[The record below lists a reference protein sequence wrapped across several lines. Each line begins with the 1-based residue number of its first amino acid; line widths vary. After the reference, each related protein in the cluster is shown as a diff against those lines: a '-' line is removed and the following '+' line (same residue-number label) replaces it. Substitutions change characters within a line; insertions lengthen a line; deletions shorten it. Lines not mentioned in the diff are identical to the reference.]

1 MSLFPDIT
9 PLTNE
14 VKKFNASQQEIL
26 TLLKEL
32 LTVQVNNEKHLSQ
45 IKQILKSKNQ

>member
-14 VKKFNASQQEIL
+14 VKKFNASQQEIIS
-26 TLLKEL
+26 LLKE
-32 LTVQVNNEKHLSQ
+32 
-45 IKQILKSKNQ
+45 IKQLLQPK